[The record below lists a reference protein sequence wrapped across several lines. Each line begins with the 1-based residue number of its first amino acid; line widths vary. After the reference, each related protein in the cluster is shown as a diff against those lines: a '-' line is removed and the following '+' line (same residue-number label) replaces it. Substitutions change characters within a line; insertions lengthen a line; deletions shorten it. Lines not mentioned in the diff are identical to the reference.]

1 MVSFSEAVKTCMTKK
16 FATMKGRASLAEY
29 WWFQLFIW
37 GTSICIFAISSA
49 LGRYAEDVGFVIFS
63 IFIVITLI
71 PNLCVC
77 VRRLHDTGHSGA
89 MFWWCL
95 LGWVIGLLIINV
107 INMFASDDDNEYG
120 PNPLKPIKEYS
131 NPNHDAE
138 IIQEDS
144 AKEEQIEEI
153 TDVVL

>member
-1 MVSFSEAVKTCMTKK
+1 MIKNY
-16 FATMKGRASLAEY
+16 ATMSGRATFAEY

-37 GTSICIFAISSA
+37 ATSIGILILSST
-49 LGRYAEDVGFVIFS
+49 LGRDAADVGFIIFT

-95 LGWVIGLLIINV
+95 LGWGVGLII
-107 INMFASDDDNEYG
+107 INIVNLFASVDDNEYG
-120 PNPLKPIKEYS
+120 PNPLKSFKEVS
-131 NPNHDAE
+131 NPIYDAD
-138 IIQEDS
+138 IVQEDS
-144 AKEEQIEEI
+144 KKEEQIEEI
-153 TDVVL
+153 TDVIL